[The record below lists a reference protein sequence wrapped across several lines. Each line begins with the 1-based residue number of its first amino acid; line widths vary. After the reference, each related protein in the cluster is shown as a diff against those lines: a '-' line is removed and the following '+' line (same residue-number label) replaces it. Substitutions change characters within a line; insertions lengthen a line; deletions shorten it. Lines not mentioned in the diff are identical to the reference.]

1 MDFNE
6 LYRLLSSFT
15 NSVENDFPDFQY
27 CNELLT
33 QLKIQLAEQN
43 ILFSSKLEKQN
54 IEGLKIARQTL
65 EFAVILSVKMKE
77 NKSFE
82 RHISQLKPYY
92 YDYENFLEPSEL
104 KLKILGIYL
113 LFLLSQNR
121 IAEFHTELEL
131 IKIEERK
138 SKFISFPMR
147 LEEFILDGNY
157 FKIREAFSEKPSEL
171 FDFFLEELI
180 LSLRSQI
187 AECVQVS
194 YPHLKVKDA
203 FEILML
209 KDKNDLIEIA
219 QQNDWL
225 ISEDDTIHF
234 KLENDNENVQI
245 PSDRLIR
252 EIITYAKEMERII

>member
-33 QLKIQLAEQN
+33 QLK
-43 ILFSSKLEKQN
+43 KKQN

-92 YDYENFLEPSEL
+92 YDYENIFT
-104 KLKILGIYL
+104 
-113 LFLLSQNR
+113 LFLLSQNQLQNF
-121 IAEFHTELEL
+121 IQIKL

-147 LEEFILDGNY
+147 LEKN
-157 FKIREAFSEKPSEL
+157 
-171 FDFFLEELI
+171 
-180 LSLRSQI
+180 
-187 AECVQVS
+187 
-194 YPHLKVKDA
+194 
-203 FEILML
+203 
-209 KDKNDLIEIA
+209 KNDLIEIA

-225 ISEDDTIHF
+225 ISEDGTINF

-245 PSDRLIR
+245 PSESFNKRNYYLCKR
-252 EIITYAKEMERII
+252 NGKNNLNLNLNLNQNQKSKSKSKKF